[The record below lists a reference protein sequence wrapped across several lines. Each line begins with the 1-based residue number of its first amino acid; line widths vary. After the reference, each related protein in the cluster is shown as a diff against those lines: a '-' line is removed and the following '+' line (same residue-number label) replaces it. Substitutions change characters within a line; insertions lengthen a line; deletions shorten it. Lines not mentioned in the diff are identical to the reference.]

1 MKLLIESARQL
12 GEKVVV
18 LSQEDREDI
27 ASGIFMKKVKTGQS
41 VGWEEIMQKPE
52 REWKSFLINP
62 YFYQYLTS
70 GGTRKKDGGL
80 HPISSGTKYW

>member
-41 VGWEEIMQKPE
+41 REREKIMQKPE

-62 YFYQYLTS
+62 F
-70 GGTRKKDGGL
+70 KFNVN
-80 HPISSGTKYW
+80 